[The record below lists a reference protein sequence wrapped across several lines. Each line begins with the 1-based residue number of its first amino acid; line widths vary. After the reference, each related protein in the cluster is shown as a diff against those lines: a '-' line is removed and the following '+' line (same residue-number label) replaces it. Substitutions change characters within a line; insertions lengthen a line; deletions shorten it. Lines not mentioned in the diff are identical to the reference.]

1 LDGLLVAIVD
11 ATRTGEHDLPHSAT
25 GDLKAWEYDAL
36 CIYARLVMQAIF
48 NCPPSIAEDRVHY
61 ALYPPESIS
70 DRTSVTSLALAVQKF
85 VESLLTDFLWH
96 RDAFQVKVV
105 QDSDRSGWFLEGR
118 MRVGDSIDDE
128 WCLVWLL
135 RGISEKWDIAIR

>member
-1 LDGLLVAIVD
+1 MDERD
-11 ATRTGEHDLPHSAT
+11 FPHSATT
-25 GDLKAWEYDAL
+25 GDLKAWEYDTVCYAL
-36 CIYARLVMQAIF
+36 LVMQAIF
-48 NCPPSIAEDRVHY
+48 NRPPSIAEDRVHY
-61 ALYPPESIS
+61 ALYPPDSVS

-105 QDSDRSGWFLEGR
+105 QDSSQSGWFLEGR

-135 RGISEKWDIAIR
+135 REISEKWDIAIR

>member
-1 LDGLLVAIVD
+1 
-11 ATRTGEHDLPHSAT
+11 
-25 GDLKAWEYDAL
+25 
-36 CIYARLVMQAIF
+36 MQAIF
-48 NCPPSIAEDRVHY
+48 NRPPSIAEDRVHY
-61 ALYPPESIS
+61 ALYPPDSVS

-105 QDSDRSGWFLEGR
+105 QDSSQSGWFLEGR

-135 RGISEKWDIAIR
+135 REISEKWDIAIR